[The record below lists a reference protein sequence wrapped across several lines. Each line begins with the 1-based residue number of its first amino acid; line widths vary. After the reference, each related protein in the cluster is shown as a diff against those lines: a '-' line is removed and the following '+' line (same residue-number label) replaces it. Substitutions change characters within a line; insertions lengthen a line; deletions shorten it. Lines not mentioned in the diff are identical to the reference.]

1 MTCAWSI
8 NAIQCGQCI
17 FCDLIALF
25 KEMWA
30 SNKSA
35 GYMWIMVL
43 CVKMDETNKYTSRKR
58 REIKK
63 CCGLNLLG
71 ANHIFTGLTPIFCR
85 RRRFWRLI
93 KTSSFKPPRPSHETE
108 LRARD
113 KRASDHSKCAC
124 FTFERLPSSCLVST
138 FCPDNKTIASVV
150 YHCFLFF
157 SACWVCKERAK
168 GWTVSFA
175 APLTER
181 ESSVLEPKTL
191 NPDRNHNAQG
201 RETQSFYCPN
211 FLLKHRSLWFIVR
224 ITQ

>member
-8 NAIQCGQCI
+8 NAIQCVQCI

-35 GYMWIMVL
+35 GYMWIIVL

-93 KTSSFKPPRPSHETE
+93 KRALSNPHAQVTKQNCAHGTSGERSFKMRV
-108 LRARD
+108 LYI
-113 KRASDHSKCAC
+113 
-124 FTFERLPSSCLVST
+124 ERLPSSCLVPA
-138 FCPDNKTIASVV
+138 FCSDNKTIASVV

-168 GWTVSFA
+168 GWTVSFS
-175 APLTER
+175 APLIAWKLCARTQD
-181 ESSVLEPKTL
+181 LEPWQK
-191 NPDRNHNAQG
+191 
-201 RETQSFYCPN
+201 S
-211 FLLKHRSLWFIVR
+211 
-224 ITQ
+224 